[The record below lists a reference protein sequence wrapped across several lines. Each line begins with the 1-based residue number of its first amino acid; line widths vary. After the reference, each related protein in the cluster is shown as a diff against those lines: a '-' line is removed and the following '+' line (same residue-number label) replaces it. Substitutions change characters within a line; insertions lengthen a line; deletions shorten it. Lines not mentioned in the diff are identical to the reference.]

1 MKHIKLFES
10 FLLEGTGLV
19 TGKYDIDRL
28 VDFLIK
34 IPVNW
39 GGNSVV
45 AEIRPKGASDKD
57 NIYVSLNK
65 GGGFA
70 KGSAN
75 RKRNISIQS
84 NQDIQYIRM
93 LIAHELSHML
103 DIGIRVMD
111 AKYPNRR
118 DLNNSY
124 KLTREAQFK
133 NYIANETEREAWPS
147 GLVYVINSLLIE
159 HTEKIEA
166 VKELIRKK
174 DWHIEKVFPE
184 LQNIINDLS
193 YTFSTYGK
201 IRERF
206 FKRLAASIITQE
218 KGEIIDIKAVII
230 DDSDDE
236 SIIRVKPIKPE
247 GFRFNNYDATPED
260 KKYES
265 DIYWYE
271 KGIKNIERNRLVKKA
286 ADEMNIETVT
296 IKSKI
301 AESISQVF

>member
-1 MKHIKLFES
+1 MKHIKLFEF

-19 TGKYDIDRL
+19 TGKYDIDPL

-45 AEIRPKGASDKD
+45 AEIKPKGASDIDK
-57 NIYVSLNK
+57 IYVSMYKNS
-65 GGGFA
+65 GGT

-75 RKRNISIQS
+75 NKRNISIKY
-84 NQDIQYIRM
+84 NQDIQYNELRM
-93 LIAHELSHML
+93 LIAHELSHIL
-103 DIGIRVMD
+103 DIGIRVID
-111 AKYPNRR
+111 SKYPNRM
-118 DLNNSY
+118 DP
-124 KLTREAQFK
+124 REAQWK
-133 NYIANETEREAWPS
+133 NYISDETEREAWPS

-159 HTEKIEA
+159 QPEKIEE

-184 LQNIINDLS
+184 LQNMMNDDALS

-206 FKRLAASIITQE
+206 FKRLAASIIPQE

-230 DDSDDE
+230 DYSDDE
-236 SIIRVKPIKPE
+236 NIIRVKPIKPE
-247 GFRFNNYDATPED
+247 EPTNDNYYATYRIYS
-260 KKYES
+260 KYEE
-265 DIYWYE
+265 DIYFYE
-271 KGIKNIERNRLVKKA
+271 KGITNIERNRLVKKA

-296 IKSKI
+296 MKSKI